1 MHETIY
7 FDTPKGDS
15 LTQITE
21 QVQEVI
27 SQSDVKSGVCFLIVP
42 HTTAAITINSYLD
55 PETARDIVSDI
66 RRLVPTRTDFH
77 HIFDTPADA
86 AGHIKATLTGNS
98 EIVLIEEG
106 KLVLGHSQ
114 GIFLYDFDGP
124 RRRRV
129 LVKIMEDKVR
139 VPPDKPESNEGKE
152 VSVAS

>member
-1 MHETIY
+1 MHKTIY
-7 FDTPKGDS
+7 VDTPKGDS
-15 LTQITE
+15 LTKITE

-27 SQSDVKSGVCFLIVP
+27 VENGAVSGLCFLVVP

-55 PETARDIVSDI
+55 PNTALDIVSDI

-86 AGHIKATLTGNS
+86 AGHIKASLIGNT
-98 EIVLIEEG
+98 ETVLVEEG

-114 GIFLYDFDGP
+114 GLFLYDFDGP

-129 LVKIMEDKVR
+129 LVKLL
-139 VPPDKPESNEGKE
+139 EG
-152 VSVAS
+152 